1 MCKLKCCNFSVLAVV
16 IFVSRFFYI
25 LWLDRVLIT
34 FNFSTFQPLLY
45 TQGDLDEVI
54 KAREDEWVQ
63 RQVELERKVK
73 TKSMHVTV
81 IYDIYLLKFLTKL
94 STKYSIWDQRK

>member
-1 MCKLKCCNFSVLAVV
+1 MLQLFSPLEL
-16 IFVSRFFYI
+16 FSS
-25 LWLDRVLIT
+25 LGWLDRVLMT

-73 TKSMHVTV
+73 LRHTTSIAKTNIFSYNRSLRGLKPHFSLCE
-81 IYDIYLLKFLTKL
+81 LL
-94 STKYSIWDQRK
+94 